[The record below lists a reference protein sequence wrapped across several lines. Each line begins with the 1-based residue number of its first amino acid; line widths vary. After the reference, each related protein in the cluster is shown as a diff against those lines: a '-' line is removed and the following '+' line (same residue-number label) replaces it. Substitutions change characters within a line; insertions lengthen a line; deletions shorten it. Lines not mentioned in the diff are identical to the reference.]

1 MKWNYLAPRFK
12 NSLDFG
18 KSNFS
23 ALRLKKFLYFL
34 KKAFLVFQ
42 EAELFLKNFPCLK
55 NKKTPLWKKF
65 LYFGKLNFLFL
76 TFFILIK
83 LYTLNKSPLGETGCL
98 SNLYYLLAAQSS
110 NFFIYPPFPNTV
122 SQDTFGNLL
131 PTLQYLCDSR
141 DAMPRHWSPPNLF

>member
-42 EAELFLKNFPCLK
+42 EAELFLK
-55 NKKTPLWKKF
+55 
-65 LYFGKLNFLFL
+65 KLSVLE
-76 TFFILIK
+76 K
-83 LYTLNKSPLGETGCL
+83 
-98 SNLYYLLAAQSS
+98 
-110 NFFIYPPFPNTV
+110 
-122 SQDTFGNLL
+122 
-131 PTLQYLCDSR
+131 
-141 DAMPRHWSPPNLF
+141 